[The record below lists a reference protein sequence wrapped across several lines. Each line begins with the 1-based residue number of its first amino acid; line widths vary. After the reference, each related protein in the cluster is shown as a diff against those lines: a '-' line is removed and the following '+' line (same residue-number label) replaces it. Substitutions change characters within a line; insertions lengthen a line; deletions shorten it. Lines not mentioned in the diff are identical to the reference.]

1 MSKIIKIILGLTK
14 VTFKKEMGNDVNKN
28 LRLKTK
34 AKAKD
39 LGHKAKVNDLSAKAK
54 AKDLGPKA
62 KAKDS
67 RVEMSTSNFLPVF
80 LHHF

>member
-39 LGHKAKVNDLSAKAK
+39 LG
-54 AKDLGPKA
+54 PKA